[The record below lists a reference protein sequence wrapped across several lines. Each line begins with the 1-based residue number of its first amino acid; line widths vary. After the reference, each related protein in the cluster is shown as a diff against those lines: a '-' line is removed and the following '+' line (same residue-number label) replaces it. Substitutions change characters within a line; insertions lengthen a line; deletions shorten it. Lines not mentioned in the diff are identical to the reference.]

1 MEADWDIE
9 EENIMKGSGVS
20 KHGGKNKNVLR
31 QHRVILSSC

>member
-1 MEADWDIE
+1 MKADWDIE

-20 KHGGKNKNVLR
+20 MEGKNKNVFR